1 MLKVSAASVDV
12 KNLSKCVVLFA
23 TKGATLAPESA
34 KFDKAHGGLVSKA
47 LKKSRFQGDAESTF
61 SFATPSLD
69 KVDSVVV
76 VGLGEADKLGTYTW
90 RRACI
95 VASQEVNKQ
104 FAAEATLVAENIKGD
119 KTKELEVAKAIAEG
133 FHMGVYKFDRFKTG
147 QKPHQQVS
155 LKKLTI
161 QAKAE
166 SDLKAELPLVEAQT
180 EGVNLARDLVNLPP
194 NIANPDYMV
203 EVSKELAKD
212 GVKVTVLGEKQ
223 MEKLGMNCLLAVGRA
238 SHQES
243 RLIVMKYTGNK
254 KSKDYKAIVG
264 KGVMFDSGGYN
275 LKPSQGMAMMKGDM
289 GGAAA
294 VMGAMKALAKRKSKV
309 NVIGVCGCVMN
320 MIDGN
325 GFLPSDILTS
335 YSGKTVEIGNTDAE
349 GRLVL
354 ADAMS
359 YIIDKEKPTE
369 IIDIATLTGA
379 CMVALGG
386 SYAGLFSNN
395 EKMAEGLKEAGD
407 TVGERLWRLP
417 IDDAYAAK
425 PLLADLNNDGS
436 RFGGASTAAV
446 FLKNFVGDTPWAH
459 LDIAGVGIGEKIPG
473 TSPVDGAS
481 GFGAK
486 IFVNYLE
493 KDAS

>member
-1 MLKVSAASVDV
+1 MASI
-12 KNLSKCVVLFA
+12 
-23 TKGATLAPESA
+23 
-34 KFDKAHGGLVSKA
+34 
-47 LKKSRFQGDAESTF
+47 
-61 SFATPSLD
+61 
-69 KVDSVVV
+69 
-76 VGLGEADKLGTYTW
+76 W
-90 RRACI
+90 R
-95 VASQEVNKQ
+95 NTNHK
-104 FAAEATLVAENIKGD
+104 
-119 KTKELEVAKAIAEG
+119 
-133 FHMGVYKFDRFKTG
+133 
-147 QKPHQQVS
+147 VS
-155 LKKLTI
+155 LKKLTV
-161 QAKAE
+161 QLKNSAE
-166 SDLKAELPLVEAQT
+166 FKKEIPLLEAQA

-194 NIANPDYMV
+194 NISNPDLMV
-203 EVSKELAKD
+203 KTAKDIGKD
-212 GVKVTVLGEKQ
+212 GVKVKILGEKE
-223 MEKLGMNCLLAVGRA
+223 MEKLGLNLLLAVGRA
-238 SHQES
+238 SAQES
-243 RLIVMKYTGNK
+243 RLIIIKYTGDK
-254 KSKDYKAIVG
+254 KSKDYKCIVG
-264 KGVMFDSGGYN
+264 KGVMFDTGGYN
-275 LKPSQGMAMMKGDM
+275 LKPSAGMAQMKGDM
-289 GGAAA
+289 AGSAA
-294 VMGAMKALAKRKSKV
+294 VMGAMKALSKRKPKI

-395 EKMAEGLKEAGD
+395 EKMAEGIKKSGD
-407 TVGERLWRLP
+407 AVGERFWRLP

-425 PLLADLNNDGS
+425 PMLADLNNDGS

-459 LDIAGVGIGEKIPG
+459 LDIAGVGIGEKISG

-481 GFGAK
+481 GFGTKAF
-486 IFVNYLE
+486 IHYLE
-493 KDAS
+493 NSQ

>member
-1 MLKVSAASVDV
+1 MLKVSATPVDV
-12 KNLSKCVVLFA
+12 QKLKKCVILYA
-23 TKGATLAPESA
+23 TKGAVLTHEAR
-34 KFDKAHGGLVSKA
+34 KFDKIHGDVVTKA
-47 LKKSRFQGDAESTF
+47 IKASRFQGQAEGIF
-61 SFATPSLD
+61 SFSTPHLD
-69 KVDSVVV
+69 DVDHVVL
-76 VGLGEADKLGTYTW
+76 VGLGDAAQLTSHIWRNASILGATEANKLF
-90 RRACI
+90 
-95 VASQEVNKQ
+95 VSDVSLMVES
-104 FAAEATLVAENIKGD
+104 IKGD
-119 KTKELEVAKAIAEG
+119 KTKEDDVAKAIVDG
-133 FHMGVYKFDRFKTG
+133 FHMAEYKFDRFKTD
-147 QKPHQQVS
+147 QKAHHKVS
-155 LKKLTI
+155 LKKLTV
-161 QAKAE
+161 QLKNSAE
-166 SDLKAELPLVEAQT
+166 FKKEIPLLEAQA

-194 NIANPDYMV
+194 NISNPDLMV
-203 EVSKELAKD
+203 KTAKDIGKD
-212 GVKVTVLGEKQ
+212 GVKVKILGEKE
-223 MEKLGMNCLLAVGRA
+223 MEKLGLNLLLAVGRA
-238 SHQES
+238 SAQES
-243 RLIVMKYTGNK
+243 RLIIIKYTGDK
-254 KSKDYKAIVG
+254 KSKDYKCIVG
-264 KGVMFDSGGYN
+264 KGVMFDTGGYN
-275 LKPSQGMAMMKGDM
+275 LKPSAGMAQMKGDM
-289 GGAAA
+289 AGSAA
-294 VMGAMKALAKRKSKV
+294 VMGAMKALSKRKPKI

-395 EKMAEGLKEAGD
+395 EKMAEGIKKSGD
-407 TVGERLWRLP
+407 AVGERFWRLP

-425 PLLADLNNDGS
+425 PMLADLNNDGS

-459 LDIAGVGIGEKIPG
+459 LDIAGVGIGEKISG

-481 GFGAK
+481 GFGTKAF
-486 IFVNYLE
+486 IHYLE
-493 KDAS
+493 NAK

>member
-1 MLKVSAASVDV
+1 MTHDPLLKYREQH
-12 KNLSKCVVLFA
+12 KHRLNYMPWLYW
-23 TKGATLAPESA
+23 TLKPKHRE
-34 KFDKAHGGLVSKA
+34 
-47 LKKSRFQGDAESTF
+47 
-61 SFATPSLD
+61 
-69 KVDSVVV
+69 
-76 VGLGEADKLGTYTW
+76 W
-90 RRACI
+90 
-95 VASQEVNKQ
+95 
-104 FAAEATLVAENIKGD
+104 AEAWQAE
-119 KTKELEVAKAIAEG
+119 
-133 FHMGVYKFDRFKTG
+133 Y
-147 QKPHQQVS
+147 
-155 LKKLTI
+155 
-161 QAKAE
+161 QAY
-166 SDLKAELPLVEAQT
+166 L
-180 EGVNLARDLVNLPP
+180 
-194 NIANPDYMV
+194 
-203 EVSKELAKD
+203 
-212 GVKVTVLGEKQ
+212 
-223 MEKLGMNCLLAVGRA
+223 MEM
-238 SHQES
+238 E
-243 RLIVMKYTGNK
+243 
-254 KSKDYKAIVG
+254 
-264 KGVMFDSGGYN
+264 
-275 LKPSQGMAMMKGDM
+275 
-289 GGAAA
+289 
-294 VMGAMKALAKRKSKV
+294 
-309 NVIGVCGCVMN
+309 
-320 MIDGN
+320 
-325 GFLPSDILTS
+325 
-335 YSGKTVEIGNTDAE
+335 TVEIGNTDAE

-386 SYAGLFSNN
+386 SYAGLFSNS

>member
-1 MLKVSAASVDV
+1 MLKVSATPVDV
-12 KNLSKCVVLFA
+12 KKLSKCVVLFA

-34 KFDKAHGGLVSKA
+34 KFDKEHGGLVTKA
-47 LKKSRFQGDAESTF
+47 LKGSRFQGEAEGLY
-61 SFATPSLD
+61 SFATPTLEN
-69 KVDSVVV
+69 VQHIIVA
-76 VGLGEADKLGTYTW
+76 GLGEAEKLSTYTW
-90 RRACI
+90 RRVGTLAALDANKLF
-95 VASQEVNKQ
+95 ASHIFSVVEK
-104 FAAEATLVAENIKGD
+104 IKGD
-119 KTKELEVAKAIAEG
+119 KTKELEIATALTEG
-133 FHMGVYKFDRFKTG
+133 FHMGEYKFDRFKTG
-147 QKPHQQVS
+147 QKAHQKVS
-155 LKKLTI
+155 LKKLTL
-161 QAKAE
+161 Q
-166 SDLKAELPLVEAQT
+166 LKNDTDFKKEIPLIEAMT
-180 EGVNLARDLVNLPP
+180 DGMNLSRDLVNLPP
-194 NIANPDYMV
+194 NYANPDYMAKTA
-203 EVSKELAKD
+203 KELAKE
-212 GVKVTVLGEKQ
+212 GLKVQVLGEKE
-223 MEKLGMNCLLAVGRA
+223 MTKLGMNCLLAVGRA
-238 SHQES
+238 SEQES

-289 GGAAA
+289 AGAAA
-294 VMGAMKALAKRKSKV
+294 VMGAMKALAKRKPNI

-320 MIDGN
+320 MIDGS

-386 SYAGLFSNN
+386 SYGGLFSNN
-395 EKMAEGLKEAGD
+395 EKMADGLQKAGD
-407 TVGERLWRLP
+407 ATGERLWRLP

-425 PLLADLNNDGS
+425 PILADLNNDGS

-446 FLKNFVGDTPWAH
+446 FLKNFAGDTPWAH
-459 LDIAGVGIGEKIPG
+459 LDIAGVGIGDKVPG
-473 TSPVDGAS
+473 AAPVDGSS

-486 IFVNYLE
+486 LFVNYLE
-493 KDAS
+493 NNV